1 MERLQKQLFQNI
13 NRNSL
18 YYILNDVPISAQSCE
33 CVEYYNRKI
42 KKMILLP
49 ISSRTTDTE

>member
-42 KKMILLP
+42 KRMILLP